1 MRIRGRGSKRYIWL
15 IGLLVLFA
23 GAATASYTYLQYRA
37 IPLEVSATISQ
48 PPFTVPP
55 AQPLAWP
62 TYGQSAVAS
71 KEYGVLAT
79 NGDMAPQ
86 PTASTAKLIT
96 LLSIMTKRPFT
107 DGQGGTI
114 TFTGEDVARYNAYVA
129 GNGTVTPVVAGVQ
142 WTQYQAMQAIQID
155 SANNV
160 SDSLAI
166 WAFGSLEE
174 YRAST
179 QDMVERL
186 GMHHTTIGTDASG
199 YSPTTTSTAHD
210 MAILMTHILDNPTL
224 RDIIGQS
231 TATLPWTGVIDGHSR
246 IDREGFI
253 GGKTGYIPEAGG
265 TYVLA
270 GEQTIDG
277 HRHEIITAILG
288 APHFP
293 YAQRDAWT
301 LYESAKANFSY
312 QTILTGRQRIGTYRP
327 SWAEEIPVTSGDTV
341 EMFIWGGMSPKAA
354 IGVHDLSPNN
364 QSQVGDITI
373 SYGNWSTTAPLVVD
387 DVLTM
392 PPWWYGLK

>member
-129 GNGTVTPVVAGVQ
+129 GNGTVTPVVAGV
-142 WTQYQAMQAIQID
+142 
-155 SANNV
+155 V
-160 SDSLAI
+160 
-166 WAFGSLEE
+166 
-174 YRAST
+174 
-179 QDMVERL
+179 
-186 GMHHTTIGTDASG
+186 
-199 YSPTTTSTAHD
+199 
-210 MAILMTHILDNPTL
+210 MA
-224 RDIIGQS
+224 R
-231 TATLPWTGVIDGHSR
+231 W
-246 IDREGFI
+246 
-253 GGKTGYIPEAGG
+253 
-265 TYVLA
+265 
-270 GEQTIDG
+270 
-277 HRHEIITAILG
+277 
-288 APHFP
+288 
-293 YAQRDAWT
+293 
-301 LYESAKANFSY
+301 
-312 QTILTGRQRIGTYRP
+312 
-327 SWAEEIPVTSGDTV
+327 
-341 EMFIWGGMSPKAA
+341 
-354 IGVHDLSPNN
+354 
-364 QSQVGDITI
+364 QV
-373 SYGNWSTTAPLVVD
+373 
-387 DVLTM
+387 
-392 PPWWYGLK
+392 